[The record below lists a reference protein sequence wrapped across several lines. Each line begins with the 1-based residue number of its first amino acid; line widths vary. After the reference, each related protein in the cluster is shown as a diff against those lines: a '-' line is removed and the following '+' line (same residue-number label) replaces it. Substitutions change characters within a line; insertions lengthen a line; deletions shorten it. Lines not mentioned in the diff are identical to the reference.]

1 MCHFQDAFSFL
12 LKLKC
17 VLILKDEI
25 FNMDDVSD
33 VWGGSGVSPTS
44 ERRGSDVRSTDSRVR
59 GRRKQKE
66 RSLPVQPVLENKP
79 LLPGTYTTKSSLN

>member
-1 MCHFQDAFSFL
+1 MHFLFL
-12 LKLKC
+12 LLKALKC
-17 VLILKDEI
+17 ILILKDEI

-33 VWGGSGVSPTS
+33 VWGGGGVSPTS

-66 RSLPVQPVLENKP
+66 RSPPVEPVLENKP
-79 LLPGTYTTKSSLN
+79 LLPGTLQRAL